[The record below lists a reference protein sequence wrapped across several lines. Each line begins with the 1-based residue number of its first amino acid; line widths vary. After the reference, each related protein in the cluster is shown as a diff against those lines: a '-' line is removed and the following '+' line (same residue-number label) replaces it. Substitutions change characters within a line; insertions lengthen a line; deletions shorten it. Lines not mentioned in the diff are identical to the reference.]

1 MTENLSQNQST
12 KIRLHFHM
20 VVMQMIIAALK
31 A

>member
-1 MTENLSQNQST
+1 MTETLSQNEST

-20 VVMQMIIAALK
+20 VVTEMMRAATK